1 MKSSIDLTSRMS
13 RIQAR
18 KKLSE
23 FLKLKPNRIIQTK
36 HFKQEM
42 ANDDLIMNDVINVL
56 HKGQILEDPEFE
68 NGSYRYRVQTNKIVV
83 VIAFNNPDRIILV
96 TTWRK

>member
-1 MKSSIDLTSRMS
+1 MKSSVDLTLRMS
-13 RIQAR
+13 RTQAR

-23 FLKLKPNRIIQTK
+23 FLKLKPNRTIQTK
-36 HFKQEM
+36 HFRQEM

-83 VIAFNNPDRIILV
+83 VIAFNNPDRVILV